1 MKYNSIKLRVKIKSS
16 SSSSSRMRI
25 TNADVYGTVVITTAI
40 ARVQG
45 VDGMNR
51 DTAADGG

>member
-45 VDGMNR
+45 VDVMNR